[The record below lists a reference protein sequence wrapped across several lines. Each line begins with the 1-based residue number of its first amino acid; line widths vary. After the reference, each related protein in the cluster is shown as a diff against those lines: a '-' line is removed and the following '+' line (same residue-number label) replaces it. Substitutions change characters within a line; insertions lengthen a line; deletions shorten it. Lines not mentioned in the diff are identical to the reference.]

1 MAKTAVL
8 DAPVCVSVYLEAWM
22 VEELKRLGGGNVS
35 RGARKL
41 IARHLAGDAN
51 EAQEQREARR
61 G

>member
-1 MAKTAVL
+1 
-8 DAPVCVSVYLEAWM
+8 M